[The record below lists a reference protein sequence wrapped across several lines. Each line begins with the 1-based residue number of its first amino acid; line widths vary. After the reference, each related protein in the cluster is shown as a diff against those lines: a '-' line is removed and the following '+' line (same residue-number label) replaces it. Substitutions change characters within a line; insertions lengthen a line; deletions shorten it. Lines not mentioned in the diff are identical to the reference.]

1 MRRRK
6 FITGIGAAAIAHA
19 LSPVTTRAQ
28 QADGVRRMGVLWAF
42 RENAPEAIALLS
54 ALTQGL
60 SELGWINGRNLRM
73 DVRWAGDSVEQMQ
86 LFAKDL
92 VDLQPDVIHTTS
104 TPATAALQRA
114 TQTIQ
119 IVFAGISD
127 PVGAGFVSSLAHPG
141 GNLTGFINIE
151 ASLAGK
157 WLQLLRDI
165 APGITRAALIFNPDT
180 APSGGEYYLPSFE
193 AAARSINVMPI
204 AAPVR
209 SEAEIETVIVSLGHK
224 PPGGFVVMPDN
235 FMIIHRAATILL
247 AAQNKIPAVYHYDFY
262 ARDGGL
268 LGYGPD
274 PVDIFR
280 RSASYIDSIFRGAK
294 AADLPVQLPIK
305 FDMTL
310 NVKTARALGLAVPES
325 ILLRADEIIQ

>member
-1 MRRRK
+1 MRRRQ
-6 FITGIGAAAIAHA
+6 FIGLLGGAAAAWPLA
-19 LSPVTTRAQ
+19 ARAQ
-28 QADGVRRMGVLWAF
+28 QGERMRRIGVLWAF
-42 RENAPEAIALLS
+42 RENAPEANALLS
-54 ALTQGL
+54 GLTLGL

-86 LFAKDL
+86 LFAQDL
-92 VDLQPDVIHTTS
+92 VGLQPDVIHTTS

-114 TQTIQ
+114 TQTIP

-157 WLQLLRDI
+157 WLELLRDI

-180 APSGGEYYLPSFE
+180 APGGGKYYLPSFD
-193 AAARSINVMPI
+193 AAARSINVVPI

-209 SEAEIETVIVSLGHK
+209 SEAEIAEVIVSLGRE

-235 FMIIHRAATILL
+235 FMIIHRAETILL
-247 AAQNKIPAVYHYDFY
+247 AAQNEVPAVYHYDFY

-280 RSASYIDSIFRGAK
+280 RSAAYIDSILRGAK
-294 AADLPVQLPIK
+294 AAELPVQLPIK
-305 FDMTL
+305 FNMTL
-310 NVKTARALGLAVPES
+310 NIRTARALGLEVPPA
-325 ILLRADEIIQ
+325 LLTRADEVIE

>member
-1 MRRRK
+1 MKRRE
-6 FITGIGAAAIAHA
+6 FITLLGGAATW
-19 LSPVTTRAQ
+19 PVMARGQ
-28 QADGVRRMGVLWAF
+28 QPDRVRRVGVLWAF
-42 RENAPEAIALLS
+42 REDAPEANALFS
-54 ALTQGL
+54 GLTQGL
-60 SELGWINGRNLRM
+60 SELGWIDGRNLRM
-73 DVRWAGDSVEQMQ
+73 DLRWAGDSVEQMQ

-92 VDLQPDVIHTTS
+92 VGLQPDVIHTTS

-114 TQTIQ
+114 TQTIP

-141 GNLTGFINIE
+141 GNLTGFVNIE

-157 WLQLLRDI
+157 WLGLLTGI
-165 APGITRAALIFNPDT
+165 APSITRAALIFNPDT
-180 APSGGEYYLPSFE
+180 APGGGSYYLPPFE
-193 AAARSINVMPI
+193 AAARSLKVEPI
-204 AAPVR
+204 AAPVHSD
-209 SEAEIETVIVSLGHK
+209 SEIATVIAALGRE

-247 AAQNKIPAVYHYDFY
+247 AAQNKVPAVYHYNFY

-280 RSASYIDSIFRGAK
+280 RSASYIDSILRGAK

-310 NVKTARALGLAVPES
+310 NVKTARALGLEVPS
-325 ILLRADEIIQ
+325 SLLAIADEVIE